1 MSRRVL
7 RIVAMALLAA
17 SESGATA
24 SAVPIMALLSSLLLL
39 FVVAGTGTVVVVGGG
54 SGGGNAATLVV
65 IEASRERSMMKLPL
79 PLPVVEMA
87 SVAAVL
93 VADCIMQILL
103 IEEFD
108 DRRHHDVRIGVP
120 AKNSLSQLVE
130 GPSKICIEEYVL
142 ASVSSL

>member
-39 FVVAGTGTVVVVGGG
+39 FVVAGTGTVVVGG
-54 SGGGNAATLVV
+54 GGGNAATLVV
-65 IEASRERSMMKLPL
+65 IEASRERSMMKLSL

-87 SVAAVL
+87 SAAAVL
-93 VADCIMQILL
+93 VADCIMQIL

-108 DRRHHDVRIGVP
+108 DRRHDVRIGVP
-120 AKNSLSQLVE
+120 AKI
-130 GPSKICIEEYVL
+130 ICPN
-142 ASVSSL
+142 

>member
-24 SAVPIMALLSSLLLL
+24 SAVPLMSVVVSSLLFL
-39 FVVAGTGTVVVVGGG
+39 FVVAGTGTVVIGGGG

-65 IEASRERSMMKLPL
+65 IEASRERSMMKLSL

-108 DRRHHDVRIGVP
+108 DRRHDVRRVP
-120 AKNSLSQLVE
+120 AKNIWSQLVE
-130 GPSKICIEEYVL
+130 PVPVKSVL
-142 ASVSSL
+142 KSTS

>member
-17 SESGATA
+17 SESGAAA
-24 SAVPIMALLSSLLLL
+24 SSVPTMALLSSLLLL
-39 FVVAGTGTVVVVGGG
+39 FVVAGTGTVVVGG
-54 SGGGNAATLVV
+54 GGGNAATLVV
-65 IEASRERSMMKLPL
+65 IEASRERSMMKLSL

-108 DRRHHDVRIGVP
+108 DRRHDVRIGVP
-120 AKNSLSQLVE
+120 AKI
-130 GPSKICIEEYVL
+130 ICPN
-142 ASVSSL
+142 